1 MHTVTRHVH
10 LIDTAVASDNV
21 GDEIIVAQ
29 ARRHLDP
36 LLADAYVTRSSGHD
50 GMGHYG
56 RALAARADLVVMLGT
71 NALSARFRLNRR
83 YMWRVT
89 WRDLAVLRGK
99 VVLLGVGANRDFDR
113 IDWRQRLFMRALLS
127 PRHIHSVRDATGA
140 RLVEAIGHRAVNT
153 SCPTLWAGLPDGGLP
168 TGIAPRAA
176 FTLTR
181 HRPDRSDAVLLATL
195 LQLYPEVWFWP
206 QQPRDLGYLQSLPG
220 HDRVRLLAPN
230 LASYDALLADGP
242 VDVVGTR
249 LHGTI
254 RGLHHGRRVLAVAI
268 DNRARDIGA
277 EVGLPVI
284 ARADI
289 AGHLAARLAGPVT
302 TRLTL
307 PEAQIARFLDQFRSD
322 PAQAAT

>member
-1 MHTVTRHVH
+1 MRHVH
-10 LIDTAVASDNV
+10 LIDTSVASDNV
-21 GDEIIVAQ
+21 GDEIIVGQ

-50 GMGHYG
+50 GMGHFG
-56 RALAARADLVVMLGT
+56 RSLAARADLVVMLGT

-113 IDWRQRLFMRALLS
+113 IDWRQRWFLHRLLS
-127 PRHIHSVRDATGA
+127 PHHLHSVRDATGA
-140 RLVEAIGHRAVNT
+140 RLVAAVGHRALNT
-153 SCPTLWAGLPDGGLP
+153 SCPTLWAGLPAGGLP
-168 TGIAPRAA
+168 QEMAPRAV

-181 HRPDRSDAVLLATL
+181 HRPDPSDAALLATL
-195 LQLYPEVWFWP
+195 LRLYPEVWFWP
-206 QQPRDLGYLQSLPG
+206 QQPRDLTYLQSLPG
-220 HDRVRLLAPN
+220 HASVRLLAPN
-230 LASYDALLADGP
+230 LAAYDALLAAAP
-242 VDVVGTR
+242 IDVVGTR

-277 EVGLPVI
+277 ETGLPVI
-284 ARADI
+284 ARADVT
-289 AGHLAARLAGPVT
+289 AALEARLRAPIMA
-302 TRLTL
+302 RLTL
-307 PEAQIARFLDQFRSD
+307 PDAQIARFLDQFRA
-322 PAQAAT
+322 PAPETAT